1 MERINHMQGADQ
13 YTTANDRVDDA
24 FIAHLDPGEYIDMM
38 FERTYADDGVLYE
51 PFFDET
57 KRLPGT
63 EYGENPTSLIFRH
76 DCVMDWS
83 EADRDCVKA
92 EVEALYRAFF
102 ELADKY
108 GSLGDTE
115 EENAKLLP
123 PELLTV
129 WKTYLRSFDS
139 GSFDLERI
147 GNIGDRIK
155 AWHAASDAAHETAKE
170 LPEDRYNK
178 IVESVRSNISE
189 EEDDYVYDY
198 RCRLIE
204 QAEQRL
210 GKTHMAYDLVI
221 RAQRLCRLM
230 ALHAPERMI
239 LYEGRRFA
247 QAYAIHACA
256 KAFMTMIINPVT
268 TECISW
274 EKAGTR
280 EYLYF

>member
-1 MERINHMQGADQ
+1 MERENHSSRACEL
-13 YTTANDRVDDA
+13 VDNE
-24 FIAHLDPGEYIDMM
+24 FISYRTPAEYIDLM
-38 FERTYADDGVLYE
+38 FERTYADDGVLTE

-63 EYGENPTSLIFRH
+63 EYYDHPESLRFRH

-83 EADRDCVKA
+83 EADRDRVKA
-92 EVEALYRAFF
+92 EVETLIRAFS
-102 ELADKY
+102 ELAGKY

-115 EENAKLLP
+115 EENAKLLS
-123 PELLTV
+123 PELMTV

-155 AWHAASDAAHETAKE
+155 AWHAVTDAAHEAAKE

-178 IVESVRSNISE
+178 IVEAVRSNISE

-204 QAEQRL
+204 QTEQRV
-210 GKTHMAYDLVI
+210 GKGPMAYDLVI

-230 ALHAPERMI
+230 ALHAPDQMI
-239 LYEGRRFA
+239 AYEDRRFA

-256 KAFMTMIINPVT
+256 KAFTTMKINPVT
-268 TECISW
+268 TECTRW
-274 EKAGTR
+274 EKVGTR